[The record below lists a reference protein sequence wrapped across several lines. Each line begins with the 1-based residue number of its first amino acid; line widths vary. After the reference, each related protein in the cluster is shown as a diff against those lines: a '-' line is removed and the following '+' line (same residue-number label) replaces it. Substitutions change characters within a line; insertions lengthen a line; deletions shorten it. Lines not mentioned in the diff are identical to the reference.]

1 MPGRRPPVYDAGVIR
16 IVTDSRCL
24 GHQAPPGYPERPE
37 RLAGILSHLR
47 SAGLDIIDRAPAP
60 EVQGRGQAQARG
72 QEGQEGQAGQRQG
85 SLGEPSPEAL
95 AAVTA
100 LHAESYVQRFRGAV
114 ARGDA
119 LLDSAD
125 NPLSPGVWAAAWAA
139 VEATLAA
146 ADWVAGGGDRVGF
159 AAVRPP
165 GHHAE
170 AATAMGFCFF
180 DNVAVAAEHLRRR
193 HGAGRVAIFDFD
205 VHHGNGSQHLFEAR
219 ADVFYASTHQY
230 PFYPGTGAANEVGF
244 GAGAGATLNVPLP
257 AGTGDDGYA
266 EAIRGRVLPALR
278 RFAPEVL
285 LLSAGF
291 DAWMHDPLGGMAVS
305 EAGFASWGEW
315 LRQLAAEVC
324 GGRVLAVLEG
334 GYDLAVLPRLV
345 AAHLQG
351 LSGG

>member
-1 MPGRRPPVYDAGVIR
+1 MIR
-16 IVTDSRCL
+16 VVTDSRCL
-24 GHQAPPGYPERPE
+24 GHQAPPGYPESPE
-37 RLAGILSHLR
+37 RLAGILQHLR
-47 SAGLDIIDRAPAP
+47 GEGLEVVDLHPSPPLAAAAGQAGPAPAP
-60 EVQGRGQAQARG
+60 E
-72 QEGQEGQAGQRQG
+72 
-85 SLGEPSPEAL
+85 LDGEPPPLAL
-95 AAVTA
+95 AAVVA
-100 LHAESYVQRFRGAV
+100 LHAESYVRRFRHAA

-125 NPLSPGVWAAAWAA
+125 NPLSPGVWAAAWGA

-146 ADWVAGGGDRVGF
+146 ADWVAAGSDRIGF

-193 HGAGRVAIFDFD
+193 HGAARVAIFDFD
-205 VHHGNGSQHLFEAR
+205 VHHGNGTQHLFEAR
-219 ADVFYASTHQY
+219 SDVFYASTHQY
-230 PFYPGTGAANEVGF
+230 PFYPGTGAAGETGI
-244 GAGAGATLNVPLP
+244 GAGEGATLNVPLP

-266 EAIRGRVLPALR
+266 AAIAGTVLPALR

-291 DAWMHDPLGGMAVS
+291 DAWMDDPLGGMAVT
-305 EAGFASWGEW
+305 EEGFARWGEW
-315 LRQLAAEVC
+315 LRQVAAETC

-334 GYDLAVLPRLV
+334 GYDLASLPRLV

-351 LSGG
+351 LAAG

>member
-37 RLAGILSHLR
+37 RLAGILAHLR
-47 SAGLDIIDRAPAP
+47 SAGLEIVDRAPAP
-60 EVQGRGQAQARG
+60 EV
-72 QEGQEGQAGQRQG
+72 EGQGQAGT
-85 SLGEPSPEAL
+85 LGEPPPEAL

-114 ARGDA
+114 ARGDT

-139 VEATLAA
+139 VETTLAA
-146 ADWVAGGGDRVGF
+146 ADWVAGGGDRLGL

-205 VHHGNGSQHLFEAR
+205 VHHGNGTQHLFEAR

-278 RFAPEVL
+278 RFAPDVL

-315 LRQLAAEVC
+315 LRQLAAEAC